1 MSAVGGGDR
10 EGSLE
15 RCQRIQSHRPLTGG
29 VTSDMTAS
37 FLGLRFLL
45 YRGWRLGWFFKG
57 PHLRIPDW
65 GLVISWV
72 SGHFRLE
79 NPQKTSG
86 NCTRIGSHCPSH
98 VLEHSREALP
108 FPCSKLDKYNLLVVL
123 VVHWHISIFSLQGN
137 LPSGLSLSFTNT
149 LGDGG
154 HWAHCVHFTGQGYQD
169 KRWSDM
175 SKVVQVG

>member
-15 RCQRIQSHRPLTGG
+15 RCQRTRSHCPLTGG

-57 PHLRIPDW
+57 PHLRIPDR

-72 SGHFRLE
+72 SGGHFRLE
-79 NPQKTSG
+79 IPQKTSG
-86 NCTRIGSHCPSH
+86 HCTRIGCHCPSH

-108 FPCSKLDKYNLLVVL
+108 FPCSKIGQIQF
-123 VVHWHISIFSLQGN
+123 ISCARDTLTHQHLQFTRQVALRPLELYKHPRRWGT
-137 LPSGLSLSFTNT
+137 LSALRPFYRSGIS
-149 LGDGG
+149 G
-154 HWAHCVHFTGQGYQD
+154 
-169 KRWSDM
+169 
-175 SKVVQVG
+175 